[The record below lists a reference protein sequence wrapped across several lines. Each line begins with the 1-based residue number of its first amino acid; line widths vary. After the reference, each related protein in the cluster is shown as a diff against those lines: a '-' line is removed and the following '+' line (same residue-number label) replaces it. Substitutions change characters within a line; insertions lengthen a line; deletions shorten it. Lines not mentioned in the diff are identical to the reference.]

1 MADFKPLSPHLPVEA
16 PDLAQALRDLLNGMA
31 GYTLRRY
38 AARRNRDVGSVSR
51 YFNGTRRPP
60 WEFVIDLVTDLT
72 EHRGAG
78 APTVETLEHLRKLH
92 TAWEEKGTRASPD
105 SGVEILTQQLAAAD
119 RLSRV
124 SSAQSHALSEA
135 LADRQHRIADLEVRL
150 QLVEADLARATAQAE
165 EMLATWPAHPS
176 ASQRR
181 RLAALFLLVALLIGL
196 AGGIINGVLIARFN
210 ITPILCTLGT
220 QMAFTGLAVVVSG
233 GRAVMVGSPDL
244 LSRIGNDM
252 FLAVPI
258 SFLIFIAMAVLIAA
272 VVRFTPYG
280 YWLMLMGTN
289 PKAAV
294 FAGFPRN
301 GVLVATY
308 ATSGL
313 LAGLA
318 GIIIAARNV
327 NVKFDY
333 GSSYLLVAILIAV
346 MAGVK
351 PEGGYGRVICVVLS
365 AVALQ
370 LMSSLLNFGGLSN
383 FVRDF
388 AWGLLLLY
396 PALRTPPRA
405 WRETLWLAA
414 AASI

>member
-1 MADFKPLSPHLPVEA
+1 M
-16 PDLAQALRDLLNGMA
+16 LAMCAGNG
-31 GYTLRRY
+31 G
-38 AARRNRDVGSVSR
+38 
-51 YFNGTRRPP
+51 
-60 WEFVIDLVTDLT
+60 IDLSGIALANL
-72 EHRGAG
+72 AG
-78 APTVETLEHLRKLH
+78 V
-92 TAWEEKGTRASPD
+92 
-105 SGVEILTQQLAAAD
+105 
-119 RLSRV
+119 LSAV
-124 SSAQSHALSEA
+124 IVSMFISSAENQLGFSLAFIGLAL
-135 LADRQHRIADLEVRL
+135 V
-150 QLVEADLARATAQAE
+150 V
-165 EMLATWPAHPS
+165 
-176 ASQRR
+176 
-181 RLAALFLLVALLIGL
+181 GL
-196 AGGIINGVLIARFN
+196 AGGIVNGVLIARFN

-258 SFLIFIAMAVLIAA
+258 SFLIFIAVALLIAA

-313 LAGLA
+313 LAGIA

-388 AWGLLLLY
+388 AWGLLLLAFLAVGKY
-396 PALRTPPRA
+396 DIAGFF
-405 WRETLWLAA
+405 TLGNRQKGNIGAQP
-414 AASI
+414 SGTRP